1 MIRRYY
7 KNKFLNLNYIEKK
20 FYTVV
25 KNAGFESTELEVLFN
40 SVQIYES
47 VMSITFIVF
56 KNYPDAMKSI
66 NESLNEAIAKIEN
79 HSHAGCFTLAFCTI
93 AFVSNFN
100 RIIGLIDSAIGK
112 MGIPKIAQH
121 FLHLIDIFCKFCNI
135 DLSDTQRIAS
145 LSESIQEIIKNISG
159 KLKSLFGDSII
170 PGSERKSKWGPL
182 AITERI
188 RSKLSKFETQS
199 FIVDR
204 TVKSF
209 ESFFRAVES
218 IDDNLQDLKAK
229 TAQQQTARSSDD
241 ITEMDNLQPNENKNL
256 AIEILTRHESGFD
269 QIKETARFFQHVE
282 TILSYGVLIFKNE
295 DEILNPLL
303 DYVDEGTKI
312 LEKYAELH
320 PLYKILLG
328 KNYLSNLKV
337 IVKNIMDLIKNS
349 KLLVNSPNEF
359 LYELKAK
366 YPNLIYLLC
375 ESYLNNE
382 LKNKLKFLPD
392 SIENALNS
400 QLNQTL
406 SKFKDKF
413 KI

>member
-1 MIRRYY
+1 M
-7 KNKFLNLNYIEKK
+7 
-20 FYTVV
+20 
-25 KNAGFESTELEVLFN
+25 
-40 SVQIYES
+40 
-47 VMSITFIVF
+47 
-56 KNYPDAMKSI
+56 
-66 NESLNEAIAKIEN
+66 
-79 HSHAGCFTLAFCTI
+79 
-93 AFVSNFN
+93 
-100 RIIGLIDSAIGK
+100 
-112 MGIPKIAQH
+112 
-121 FLHLIDIFCKFCNI
+121 
-135 DLSDTQRIAS
+135 
-145 LSESIQEIIKNISG
+145 SESIQEIIKNISG

-182 AITERI
+182 DITERI

-229 TAQQQTARSSDD
+229 SAQQQTSRSSDD
-241 ITEMDNLQPNENKNL
+241 ITEMDNLQPNENKTL
-256 AIEILTRHESGFD
+256 AVEILTRHESGFD

-303 DYVDEGTKI
+303 DYFDEGTKI

-337 IVKNIMDLIKNS
+337 VVKKIMDLIKNS

-359 LYELKAK
+359 LNELRAK

-375 ESYLNNE
+375 ESYLNSE